1 MAEENQVP
9 SEAGKTAKDALERA
23 EKGER
28 YDFSIQ
34 DNTETKEKIVSREDQ
49 IVREEIRRE
58 LELMDQDENLKKE
71 SQSKAKK
78 IQVLGEEEKIEHL
91 LQIAKEKGVAYA
103 VKMAKD
109 MKDPYILDI
118 FHDVLVR
125 EGLWKK
131 FKE

>member
-1 MAEENQVP
+1 MAEENQSP
-9 SEAGKTAKDALERA
+9 NEAGKTAKDALERA

-34 DNTETKEKIVSREDQ
+34 DNAETKEKIISREDQ

-71 SQSKAKK
+71 SESKAKK
-78 IQVLGEEEKIEHL
+78 IQVLGQEEKVEHL

-103 VKMAKD
+103 VKVAKD